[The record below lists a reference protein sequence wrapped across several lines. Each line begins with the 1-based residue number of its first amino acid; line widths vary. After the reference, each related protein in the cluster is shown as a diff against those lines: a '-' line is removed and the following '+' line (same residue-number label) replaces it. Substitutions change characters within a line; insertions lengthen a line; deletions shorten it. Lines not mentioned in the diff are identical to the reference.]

1 MRLPERPQNL
11 AGLDLMT
18 RLKEYAD
25 GLKSWFPDRE
35 LGLHERSAC
44 HELYSNLIALV
55 ERCLHPLMDRVTSRE
70 MDAFTMHDHGHG
82 LKVAH
87 LMWHIIQL
95 KRRDAL
101 SPGEIALLVV
111 SAHLH
116 DLGMGL
122 SKDEREARL
131 RPESDLWDKIDTDS
145 LYQQALDRLAE
156 IAKITEASQA
166 VRAEAIYQ
174 VQQAQEALLCLDCRE
189 RHATRD
195 RYLEIIRNLE
205 QMHHQDAIHI
215 PDIRAALS
223 FDGDSYLEKLIDVCV
238 SHNED
243 AHVLMDRDP
252 ANFDQWRFPTQ
263 YPIGCCLADVRF
275 VSAVLRLADIL
286 DFDRERTPSVLYYY
300 LLPRSAD
307 PSENV
312 SVREWSKHL
321 SISNWE
327 IEADKVVF
335 RGRSTSALIHHA
347 IVEFCHT
354 IESEISR
361 TRGIFADEE
370 WPICVKPNV
379 EAVIETSGYRYIPYR
394 FSLDEERIYE
404 LLMGR
409 NIYERP
415 LDALRELVQNAV
427 DACLL
432 RDALMRSY
440 DDSIRPNN
448 NRRITI
454 QYADASAQQS
464 GPMLSVIDTGIGMDR
479 YIIEN
484 YFFKVGRSYYK
495 SSDFIKIR
503 SQLRALELDFQP
515 VSEFGIGF
523 MAIFMLGNK
532 VEVETALS
540 LPVRQDAQRRLLQ
553 IDGVG
558 RLIEVKED
566 PNTSIPRFQGT
577 RVSVRLATR
586 VSKVAAPSWD
596 QVETYLQRMCK
607 NLPYPLLLQ
616 HLTATGT
623 VETEII
629 PEGLKVQV
637 PEHLKAAAITIP
649 VNDVENGLR
658 GEVVLIRGPE
668 AEPVEEALASTK
680 PVFEEQQDRY
690 GSALL
695 LRGGFAIGLVPGLP
709 DSYTNKSYAR
719 IEVCKDLEH
728 PRSLPTTNLAR
739 SRLVQEPQVE
749 AAVFRNWLDHL
760 FRALDEVEAR
770 PIGSPLIDNSLLRS
784 AKWLEQY
791 SAYDLYRL
799 ARSCWISRFR
809 DAEMARA
816 AVTKWENGEADSPD
830 TKLSSSRLDWCL
842 FNLILPRIAKLTVKG
857 RGFYCFLPPRQDWKG
872 ELMSWRTFVTDGLRW
887 GPFVQFGS
895 KISDFLYITDSSTRA
910 PFLNECHQNKFTGFL
925 NEEIDEL
932 IEIFGNLIY
941 KSHSKEQMQL
951 PSSDI
956 ELLSRASAV
965 AGDLKIAWFDHRR
978 TVSELTGAGSS
989 SELICG

>member
-25 GLKSWFPDRE
+25 GLRSWFPSRK
-35 LGLHERSAC
+35 LGLHECRAC
-44 HELYSNLIALV
+44 HELYSNLTALV

-70 MDAFTMHDHGHG
+70 METFTMHDQGHG

-87 LMWHIIQL
+87 LMWHIIQPT
-95 KRRDAL
+95 RRDTL

-131 RPESDLWDKIDTDS
+131 RRESDLWDKVDTNS
-145 LYQQALDRLAE
+145 LYQRALDRLSE
-156 IAKITEASQA
+156 IAKNTEASQA

-189 RHATRD
+189 RHATQD

-205 QMHHQDAIHI
+205 QMHRQDAVRI
-215 PDIRAALS
+215 PDIRASLS

-243 AHVLMDRDP
+243 AHVLMDRNP
-252 ANFDQWRFPTQ
+252 TNFDQWRFPTQ
-263 YPIGCCLADVRF
+263 YPIGCCIADVRF
-275 VSAVLRLADIL
+275 AAAVLRVADIL

-327 IEADKVVF
+327 IEEDKVVF
-335 RGRSTSALIHHA
+335 RGRSPSALIHHA

-361 TRGIFADEE
+361 TRSIFADEE
-370 WPICVKPNV
+370 WPICVKPKV
-379 EAVIETSGYRYIPYR
+379 EAAIETSGYRYIPYR

-409 NIYERP
+409 NIYGQP

-432 RDALMRSY
+432 RDALMRCY
-440 DDSIRPNN
+440 DNSIRPNN
-448 NRRITI
+448 NRRIII

-464 GPMLSVIDTGIGMDR
+464 APVLRVIDTGIGMDR
-479 YIIEN
+479 YVIEN

-495 SSDFIKIR
+495 SSDFLKVR
-503 SQLRALELDFQP
+503 SQLRARDLDFQP

-532 VEVETALS
+532 VEVETSLS
-540 LPVRQDAQRRLLQ
+540 LPVRQDPQRRLLQ

-577 RVSVRLATR
+577 RVTVRLATR
-586 VSKVAAPSWD
+586 GSKGKAPSWD
-596 QVETYLQRMCK
+596 EVERYLRGVCK

-616 HLTATGT
+616 RLTDTGP

-629 PEGLKVQV
+629 PEGLEVQV
-637 PEHLKAAAITIP
+637 PEHLQHAAITLP

-658 GEVVLIRGPE
+658 GNIVLIRNPE
-668 AEPVEEALASTK
+668 GRLAEQALASRK
-680 PVFEEQQDRY
+680 PVAEDQDPH
-690 GSALL
+690 GFAVLI
-695 LRGGFAIGLVPGLP
+695 RGGFAIGEVPGLP
-709 DSYTNKSYAR
+709 DRYTRRSFAR
-719 IEVCKDLEH
+719 IEVCKDFERPH
-728 PRSLPTTNLAR
+728 SLPTTNLAR
-739 SRLVQEPQVE
+739 SRLVQEARVE
-749 AAVFRNWLDHL
+749 AAVFRNWFDYLL
-760 FRALDEVEAR
+760 RSLDEVEAR
-770 PIGSPLIDNSLLRS
+770 PIGSPSIEEPLLRN
-784 AKWLEQY
+784 AKWVEQY
-791 SAYDLYRL
+791 NAYHLYRL
-799 ARSCWISRFR
+799 ARSCWISRFE
-809 DAEMARA
+809 DADKART
-816 AVTKWENGEADSPD
+816 AVVNWENGEAESPHTPFHDSD
-830 TKLSSSRLDWCL
+830 LDWCL
-842 FNLILPRIAKLTVKG
+842 FALILPRLTQLTVNDRGLFCFSPLTQAWKTNLKG
-857 RGFYCFLPPRQDWKG
+857 CKTFITENL
-872 ELMSWRTFVTDGLRW
+872 SWGNFAH
-887 GPFVQFGS
+887 FGDT
-895 KISDFLYITDSSTRA
+895 ISDLLYNKDNTSGIR
-910 PFLNECHQNKFTGFL
+910 FLNSRYYGKFADFSKQ
-925 NEEIDEL
+925 EIGRL
-932 IEIFGNLIY
+932 IEIFDRLAQSSRY
-941 KSHSKEQMQL
+941 KAQAKL

-965 AGDLKIAWFDHRR
+965 AGDLKIAYFSHRG
-978 TVSELTGAGSS
+978 TVSALAGAEFSPS
-989 SELICG
+989 